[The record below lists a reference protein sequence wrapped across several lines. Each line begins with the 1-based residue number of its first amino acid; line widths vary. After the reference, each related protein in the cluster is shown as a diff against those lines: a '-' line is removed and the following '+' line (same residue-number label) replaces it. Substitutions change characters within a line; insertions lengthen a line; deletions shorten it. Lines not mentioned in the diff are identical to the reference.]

1 MKEKKKL
8 KERITEKINK
18 EKIKEIFK
26 SIVKTTKYIILDNKL
41 VFLYV
46 VGAVINGMILRGFTI
61 GSPFNPRPMLADLVI
76 SLIFASFYFFFKK
89 KYRFAYLLIISI
101 VSLTVCLANII
112 YYFYYSSFIS
122 VTFISFALANHE
134 TGESNVVTDLLQLK
148 FFIFFWL
155 PIALIVVNNRLK
167 KKNKTKEESAFR
179 RVNRKTVFKTLYTW
193 IIVIFVIFLA
203 TLKPVDFS
211 RLYNQ
216 WNREYLVSRFGV
228 YLYQINDMVKSIE
241 PQMATLFGKDK
252 AYKEIDEYYEERG
265 NQDKTNRYTDIFKGK
280 NVIAVHAESMQQV
293 LIGMKINGKEVTPN
307 LNKLTKTGLYFD
319 NFYSQVSF
327 GTSSDTEFT
336 LATSLLPVS
345 SGTVF
350 INYSDREYVSMYQLL
365 QDKGYYTFSM
375 HANTGDFW
383 NRNIMHQK
391 LGYNDFYDKSYYEI
405 DEEIGFGLSDE
416 SFIKQS
422 VEYIKQINEEHD
434 KFYGTLITLSNH
446 TPFEY
451 NELFGDELDVTLTV
465 NGKTYPYM
473 EGTKLGDYLISAHY
487 ADKQLGLLVE
497 ELEKEGILDD
507 TVIVI
512 YGDHDARI
520 STSQWN
526 RFYNYDPE
534 TDGVLDSEDPDYQE
548 LDYYWQEINRRVP
561 LIIWSNDQ
569 EFQDNYSDTISTAMG
584 MYDLA
589 PTLSNM
595 LGVYNKYA
603 LGSDIMNKKDNTVA
617 FPNGNFVTNYVYYND
632 NKEEYKLLKN
642 VPLSED
648 YINKNKEYTQKIID
662 VSNDIIVYDYFSNEF
677 STNYEEES

>member
-1 MKEKKKL
+1 MKTIYAKLLFVFVLIFMIGCLHYQDAITFIKSNYQAQNNQKDYIVKVKTKSKTLEIPLEEYLVGVVAGEMPVSFEEEALKAQVVASRTFVLSRKMNVDNTTNSQVFLTDSQMKKNWGNQY
-8 KERITEKINK
+8 KENK
-18 EKIKEIFK
+18 EKVEKAVKET
-26 SIVKTTKYIILDNKL
+26 SYEVMTYQGKYISAM
-41 VFLYV
+41 FFSSS
-46 VGAVINGMILRGFTI
+46 NGKTVNCEDY
-61 GSPFNPRPMLADLVI
+61 FNGEV
-76 SLIFASFYFFFKK
+76 
-89 KYRFAYLLIISI
+89 AYLKS
-101 VSLTVCLANII
+101 VDSHWDLTIDPGNIRYKTFTKTQLAN
-112 YYFYYSSFIS
+112 
-122 VTFISFALANHE
+122 A
-134 TGESNVVTDLLQLK
+134 
-148 FFIFFWL
+148 
-155 PIALIVVNNRLK
+155 
-167 KKNKTKEESAFR
+167 
-179 RVNRKTVFKTLYTW
+179 
-193 IIVIFVIFLA
+193 
-203 TLKPVDFS
+203 
-211 RLYNQ
+211 
-216 WNREYLVSRFGV
+216 FGV
-228 YLYQINDMVKSIE
+228 KSPNIE
-241 PQMATLFGKDK
+241 VTSHTESG
-252 AYKEIDEYYEERG
+252 YV
-265 NQDKTNRYTDIFKGK
+265 K
-280 NVIAVHAESMQQV
+280 NV
-293 LIGMKINGKEVTPN
+293 
-307 LNKLTKTGLYFD
+307 
-319 NFYSQVSF
+319 
-327 GTSSDTEFT
+327 
-336 LATSLLPVS
+336 
-345 SGTVF
+345 
-350 INYSDREYVSMYQLL
+350 
-365 QDKGYYTFSM
+365 
-375 HANTGDFW
+375 
-383 NRNIMHQK
+383 
-391 LGYNDFYDKSYYEI
+391 
-405 DEEIGFGLSDE
+405 
-416 SFIKQS
+416 
-422 VEYIKQINEEHD
+422 
-434 KFYGTLITLSNH
+434 
-446 TPFEY
+446 
-451 NELFGDELDVTLTV
+451 TV

-512 YGDHDARI
+512 YGDHDARV

-642 VPLSED
+642 VSLSED